1 MKAAELRELTDEEL
15 NLKLEELR
23 KENMN
28 NRFQLTTQQLESSA
42 KVRFVRRDIARILT
56 TMTQRKQ
63 AKDVQQS
70 K

>member
-42 KVRFVRRDIARILT
+42 KIRFVRRDIARILT
-56 TMTQRKQ
+56 TMTQRRQ
-63 AKDVQQS
+63 AKDAEKS

>member
-56 TMTQRKQ
+56 TMTQRRQ
-63 AKDVQQS
+63 AKDAEKS